1 MSIEIMNKTEAIKF
15 ARENVGEI
23 FAFGDGYKFLWFDD
37 MAQAH
42 RESGPY
48 PYEVCK
54 MKRSSTLIEVAR
66 GAMGLLTTER
76 YVEYDGGNWIDYLS
90 TAY

>member
-37 MAQAH
+37 NNNQ
-42 RESGPY
+42 
-48 PYEVCK
+48 
-54 MKRSSTLIEVAR
+54 
-66 GAMGLLTTER
+66 ER
-76 YVEYDGGNWIDYLS
+76 KI
-90 TAY
+90 TK